1 MESAEKSEIKL
12 AEELKALKSNNRGST
27 DANFKIAELLERL
40 METEKSERALKEQ
53 GWTDVIHL
61 PECYNYYSLGRQV
74 VRKVL

>member
-53 GWTDVIHL
+53 GWTDVIHF
-61 PECYNYYSLGRQV
+61 PECYN
-74 VRKVL
+74 